1 LSNKIAAQ
9 CSCAILQ
16 TSGETII
23 FSRLVIRSSDIHAAG
38 CFALEPVAKG
48 TCLLEYDGERIT
60 KDEGDLRYE
69 GRPFT
74 YLFGIGKGDI
84 VIDGHGMA
92 MFVNHSCDPNC
103 ETDEIDGRV
112 YITAIRNIKAGEELT
127 YDYWLYDGDDE
138 APCHCGSRRCR
149 GSMYSPQELKKQKA
163 RAAKKRKQ
171 EQKKAAKRA
180 VRGKANGGAAAR
192 NR

>member
-1 LSNKIAAQ
+1 M
-9 CSCAILQ
+9 
-16 TSGETII
+16 
-23 FSRLVIRSSDIHAAG
+23 
-38 CFALEPVAKG
+38 AKG
-48 TCLLEYDGERIT
+48 TRLLEYEGERIT

-74 YLFGIGKGDI
+74 YLFGIGKGDV

-103 ETDEIDGRV
+103 ETDESDGRV

-138 APCHCGSRRCR
+138 APCRCGSRKCR

-163 RAAKKRKQ
+163 RAAKKR
-171 EQKKAAKRA
+171 EQQRKAAKRSL
-180 VRGKANGGAAAR
+180 RSKANGGALAK
-192 NR
+192 N